1 MARRRKKKS
10 RFPAFLIF
18 IIIIA
23 VIGFAGFNFWKGSLG
38 NAYKPGDATNVAINI
53 PSGSSTGSIA
63 RALEENGIVR
73 SATAFKY
80 YVKFSGNDGKLQAGD
95 YNLSPSMTGEQLV
108 KALLSGKN
116 NTLKFT
122 IPEGYSAE
130 QTARALADKGFGD
143 YDAFIDVI
151 ENGDFSYDFIDK
163 LGYNGQGSRLEGVLF
178 PDTYEVYEG
187 SSEYQIIDK
196 MLSEFDKVFTDEYY
210 ARMSEMGLSLRDT
223 LSIASI
229 IEREAK
235 INSDRPLISSVIYN
249 RLNIGMKLQM
259 CSTVQYIL
267 GEPKEFLTNKDISIE
282 SPYNTYKNN
291 GLPPGPI
298 CSPGKASIEA
308 ALYPADT
315 DYLYFVVSE
324 KLDGSHNF
332 SSNSKD
338 FEKDKAAYK
347 QAVKNQ

>member
-1 MARRRKKKS
+1 M
-10 RFPAFLIF
+10 L
-18 IIIIA
+18 
-23 VIGFAGFNFWKGSLG
+23 VIVILAGAGFFGFNTWKAGLG
-38 NAYKPGDATNVAINI
+38 KAYRPGDDTTVAVNI
-53 PSGSSTGSIA
+53 PSGSSTGRIASI
-63 RALEENGIVR
+63 LEENGIVG
-73 SATAFKY
+73 SATNFKY
-80 YVKFSGNDGKLQAGD
+80 FVKFSGNDGKLQAGD
-95 YNLSPSMTGEQLV
+95 YTLSPSMTGEQLV
-108 KALLSGKN
+108 QSLLYGKN

-130 QTARALADKGFGD
+130 QTAKALADKGFGS
-143 YDAFIDVI
+143 YDAFMDVI

-178 PDTYEVYEG
+178 PNTYEVYEG
-187 SSEYQIIDK
+187 ASEYQIIDC
-196 MLSEFDKVFTDEYY
+196 MLKEFDKEFTAEDY
-210 ARMSEMGLSLRDT
+210 ARMDAMGLSLRDA
-223 LSIASI
+223 LSVASI
-229 IEREAK
+229 VEREAK
-235 INSDRPLISSVIYN
+235 IDSDRPLIASVIYN

-267 GEPKEFLTNKDISIE
+267 GEPKEFLTNKDISIDH
-282 SPYNTYKNN
+282 PYNTYKNA

-308 ALYPADT
+308 ALNPAST
-315 DYLYFVVSE
+315 DYIYFVVSE

-332 SSNSKD
+332 SSNAKD